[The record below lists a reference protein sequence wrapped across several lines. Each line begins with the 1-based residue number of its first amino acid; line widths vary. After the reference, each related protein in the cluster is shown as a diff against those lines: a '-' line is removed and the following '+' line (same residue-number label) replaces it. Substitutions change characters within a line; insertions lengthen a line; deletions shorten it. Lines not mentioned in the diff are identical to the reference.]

1 MNRFLVLFVLSFLL
15 VSSATAQPKT
25 DREQYGLAGP
35 VKKVVIETA
44 KLSNKFGKWEEEGRK
59 PAETLT
65 FNAQGNLTEHETYA
79 PDGTLKSEAVY
90 TYDSQ
95 GNKTEENAYTSPLV
109 RLFKGTLQ
117 FKDVYTYDAQGN
129 LIEEAAYAPDGALK
143 SKDVHTYDAKE
154 NLTEEDVYTP
164 SGTPKSRALYA
175 YDAKGNR
182 TENKNLYTPDGVL
195 KAKEVRTYDV
205 KGNLIEDAFYA
216 PDLQKKEAYSY
227 EDGSFGNWIKMTT
240 ATWVTKF
247 GKSYFEPSMVT
258 HRTITYYGE
267 GAK

>member
-1 MNRFLVLFVLSFLL
+1 MKRFLVLFILSFLL
-15 VSSATAQPKT
+15 ISSATAQPKT

-59 PAETLT
+59 AAETLT

-95 GNKTEENAYTSPLV
+95 GNKTEENAYTPPLV
-109 RLFKGTLQ
+109 RFFKGTLQ
-117 FKDVYTYDAQGN
+117 FKDVYTYDAKG
-129 LIEEAAYAPDGALK
+129 
-143 SKDVHTYDAKE
+143 

-182 TENKNLYTPDGVL
+182 TENKNLYTPDGIL
-195 KAKEVRTYDV
+195 KAKEIRTYDAKGNLTEEASYTPDGTVKSREVRTYDV
-205 KGNLIEDAFYA
+205 KGNLIQDAFYA

-247 GKSYFEPSMVT
+247 GKSYFEPSM
-258 HRTITYYGE
+258 
-267 GAK
+267 